1 MSDRPDVSTDAG
13 KDPVPAPATDPSPA
27 RGGRRP
33 IFSRFIVVGA
43 VLGFALATGVA
54 LLLRPDAA
62 AVSGVSQ
69 TATYGIGRVM
79 MFFGVLG
86 GGLGALVGALVS
98 VLLDRR
104 R

>member
-1 MSDRPDVSTDAG
+1 MSDRPDVSTDTA
-13 KDPVPAPATDPSPA
+13 DPSPA

-86 GGLGALVGALVS
+86 GGLGALVGALVA